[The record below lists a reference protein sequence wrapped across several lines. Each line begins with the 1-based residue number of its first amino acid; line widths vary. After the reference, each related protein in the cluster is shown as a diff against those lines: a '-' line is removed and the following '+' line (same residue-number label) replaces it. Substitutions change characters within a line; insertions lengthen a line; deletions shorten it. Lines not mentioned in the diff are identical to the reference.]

1 MASSLA
7 KPNDKAK
14 NKIKIREDTETP
26 DFVSTHICIK
36 RIHTTQTLDREVI
49 LRRIRQRRQ
58 KNTMVVPIKIPMM
71 LRQRCHDVWFKI
83 QLNKGNVE
91 KDLHDV
97 EHEMKTLPCK
107 IHTCEALAS
116 YGNKVQAHLRVI
128 NMKIRELKGNVEKDL
143 HDVEHEMETGPAHGL
158 GRPWMETLPCK
169 THTSEALANSYGNE
183 IQALKTN
190 LRVCDMK
197 IRDLEA
203 VINCCDKEIKEL
215 RCCKDLIVFGLV
227 LFMAYFF
234 IFA

>member
-1 MASSLA
+1 MTFGL
-7 KPNDKAK
+7 K
-14 NKIKIREDTETP
+14 
-26 DFVSTHICIK
+26 
-36 RIHTTQTLDREVI
+36 
-49 LRRIRQRRQ
+49 
-58 KNTMVVPIKIPMM
+58 
-71 LRQRCHDVWFKI
+71 KI

-107 IHTCEALAS
+107 IDTCEALAS

-143 HDVEHEMETGPAHGL
+143 HDVEHEMET
-158 GRPWMETLPCK
+158 LPCK

-197 IRDLEA
+197 IRNLEA

>member
-49 LRRIRQRRQ
+49 LRRIRQRRP
-58 KNTMVVPIKIPMM
+58 KSKKVMPIKIPMI
-71 LRQRCHDVWFKI
+71 LQGCHDVWKKI

-107 IHTCEALAS
+107 IDTCEALAS

-143 HDVEHEMETGPAHGL
+143 HDVEHEMET
-158 GRPWMETLPCK
+158 LPCK

-197 IRDLEA
+197 IRNLEA